1 MQKTNF
7 YDGLF
12 ILNSDAYS
20 RNPEEVSGAIAKTIE
35 SLGGTMRVSRL
46 FDDRKLAYPIDGHRR
61 GAYWMTYF
69 RLATDQLEELN
80 RLFQLN
86 NNVIRFL
93 ITRVDS
99 RLEETLVDH
108 ALNPQKAEAANAAA
122 TTEDEAEDVYE
133 DSEDDDKNAE
143 A

>member
-1 MQKTNF
+1 
-7 YDGLF
+7 
-12 ILNSDAYS
+12 
-20 RNPEEVSGAIAKTIE
+20 
-35 SLGGTMRVSRL
+35 
-46 FDDRKLAYPIDGHRR
+46 
-61 GAYWMTYF
+61 MTYF

-99 RLEETLVDH
+99 RLEETLGDH
-108 ALNPQKAEAANAAA
+108 ALNPQKAEAATAAA

-133 DSEDDDKNAE
+133 ESEDDDKNAE